1 MLSLNFSDDFLFFNV
16 TDIGN
21 LTSYDLR
28 AYNKTI
34 WRVIGEGSL
43 LSLISLCAVFGNSLV
58 IISVYRNRK
67 LRTLTNCFVVSLATA
82 DLLVG
87 LLVLP
92 LSIKVE
98 VTGTWRLGMPLC
110 DLWISCDVMLCTA
123 SILNLCCISVD
134 RFFAITRPL
143 AYATKRSKKLALVMI
158 AVVWVLSIIITCPTI
173 LGWREEGRGRQ
184 DLYCYLIKDPGYVI
198 YSSLG
203 SFYIPLIIMI
213 FVYARILHVTR
224 KRNKMLKPY
233 CTTFVFDKNRGFKRW
248 HHRQTSGSRATVTSG
263 DVTPCASSRSNG
275 NGNGG
280 GGGAGG
286 ASVVGRGRPARG
298 GYMRAH
304 HAIGARNCERDDE
317 SDTDPDYNFT
327 SASGLRDDRSP
338 HEAHALRML
347 GGAPAGENRPAPEA
361 AAAPKHRVTVTCDSR
376 ARPTTSVEIPTESE
390 RDYFLGREEKR
401 RERAAL
407 RRESKTA
414 KTLAIVVGCFVV
426 CWLPFFLLYVI
437 EPFCGPC
444 DFDPAAITLVTWLG
458 YCNSV
463 LNPLIYAFY
472 NRDFRSSFWRLTFGL
487 FVRRRR

>member
-1 MLSLNFSDDFLFFNV
+1 MSLANFSDDVLFLNL
-16 TDIGN
+16 TAIGN
-21 LTSYDLR
+21 MTSYDL
-28 AYNKTI
+28 AGQNKTI
-34 WRVIGEGSL
+34 WRLVGEGTL

-58 IISVYRNRK
+58 ILSVYGNRK
-67 LRTLTNCFVVSLATA
+67 LRTVTNCFVVSLATA

-98 VTGTWRLGMPLC
+98 VTGTWRLGSVLC

-158 AVVWVLSIIITCPTI
+158 AVVWIVSIIITCPPI
-173 LGWREEGRGRQ
+173 LGWQEEGRGHV
-184 DLYCYLIKDPGYVI
+184 DVYCYLTKDPGYVV

-203 SFYIPLIIMI
+203 SFYIPLLVMI

-248 HHRQTSGSRATVTSG
+248 HRQPSCGSHTAAPTCGPVSVTSCPVG
-263 DVTPCASSRSNG
+263 R
-275 NGNGG
+275 GNGG
-280 GGGAGG
+280 GAY
-286 ASVVGRGRPARG
+286 S
-298 GYMRAH
+298 RAH
-304 HAIGARNCERDDE
+304 VIGEREYEREDE
-317 SDTDPDYNFT
+317 SDTDPECGFAAAAAAGRTHSRDRNFEAHPLRILR
-327 SASGLRDDRSP
+327 SASPETPSTPNEFRGQPTTD
-338 HEAHALRML
+338 
-347 GGAPAGENRPAPEA
+347 GAPA
-361 AAAPKHRVTVTCDSR
+361 KHHVTVMCDGHAR
-376 ARPTTSVEIPTESE
+376 ATTSLENSSDPE

-401 RERAAL
+401 RERAVL

-426 CWLPFFLLYVI
+426 CWLPFFLMYVI
-437 EPFCGPC
+437 EPFCAPC
-444 DFDPAAITLVTWLG
+444 DFDPGAMTLVTWLG

-487 FVRRRR
+487 LIKDGRADPCH